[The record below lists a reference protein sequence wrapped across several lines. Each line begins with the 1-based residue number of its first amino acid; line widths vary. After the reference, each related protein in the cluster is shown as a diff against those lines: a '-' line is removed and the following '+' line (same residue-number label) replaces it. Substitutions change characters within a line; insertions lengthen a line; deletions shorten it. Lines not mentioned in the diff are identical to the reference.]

1 MRNRVLDGKALR
13 ILLEGTD
20 CQCVTRTD
28 YVNDLNNLK
37 TEVKY
42 VRDPVQKV
50 VGTPSFR
57 PERTKH
63 HEMLRRSVD

>member
-20 CQCVTRTD
+20 

-42 VRDPVQKV
+42 VGDPVQKV
-50 VGTPSFR
+50 VGTPSLGA
-57 PERTKH
+57 RTNQA
-63 HEMLRRSVD
+63 S